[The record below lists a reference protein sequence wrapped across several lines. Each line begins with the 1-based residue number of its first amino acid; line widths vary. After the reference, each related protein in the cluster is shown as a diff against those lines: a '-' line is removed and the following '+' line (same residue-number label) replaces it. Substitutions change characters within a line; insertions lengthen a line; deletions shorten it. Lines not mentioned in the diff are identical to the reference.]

1 MALNYDDQ
9 RRVREFLLGKLS
21 EDEQQ
26 KIEERMMVEDDLFE
40 ELEISKGEL
49 VEEYCA
55 NELSREEHQWFE
67 QNFLASPE
75 GKERYDLAVT
85 LGQLTVAAPQPRRL
99 TFFEKLQNLFKQHPS
114 FIAMAST
121 AAIVVVVAA
130 IFVFRPRGE
139 TVVGPTLASTIINRE
154 QGSLPAKITIPSNAS
169 EIKFPLSVSDDVS
182 GASYR
187 AELDNQ
193 TEIKPAKVAGHDGK
207 TVWVVIPV
215 SQLPRGQYSLKLLAI
230 TPDGKER
237 EIPGDY
243 RFDVE

>member
-1 MALNYDDQ
+1 MALNNDDQ

-55 NELSREEHQWFE
+55 NELSREEQQWFE

-75 GKERYDLAVT
+75 GKESYDLAVA
-85 LGQLTVAAPQPRRL
+85 LGQLKLSAPRQPTL
-99 TFFEKLQNLFKQHPS
+99 LEKLQNLFKQHPS
-114 FIAMAST
+114 VIAMAST

-139 TVVGPTLASTIINRE
+139 TVVGPTLASTIINRS
-154 QGSLPAKITIPSNAS
+154 QGSLPAKVTIPSNAS
-169 EIKFPLSVSDDVS
+169 EIKFPLLLSGDVA
-182 GASYR
+182 GTNYR

-193 TEIKPAKVAGHDGK
+193 TETRPAKVVGNDGK

-215 SQLPRGQYSLKLLAI
+215 SQLPRGQYSLKLVAI
-230 TPDGKER
+230 APDGNER
-237 EIPGDY
+237 EIPGDF